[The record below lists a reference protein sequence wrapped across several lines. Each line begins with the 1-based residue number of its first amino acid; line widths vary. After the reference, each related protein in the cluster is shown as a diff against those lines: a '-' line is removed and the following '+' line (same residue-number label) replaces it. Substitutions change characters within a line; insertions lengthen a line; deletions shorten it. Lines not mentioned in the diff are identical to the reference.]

1 MKKKFYQILL
11 LGAVTVSLGMF
22 VSCKDT
28 NSDLYKQLE
37 WQIDEKAS
45 LEEVNRL
52 QLQQLEQMKQ
62 YIQDQLALVEKCNC
76 PKNMSQTIQDLTDF
90 MNKMNQAA
98 SDNDNSFETL
108 KELLQGI
115 TNNYETV
122 NNFFNNMGVSEQQLN
137 NAVNDLEAKIAAI
150 KKCECDLSKLSQIE
164 QAAQQAY
171 DMATKADS
179 TVKVAM
185 NIANAA
191 KTAAET
197 ASGQVQT
204 LSTQVQQALDK
215 AGSAENI
222 AKEAKSL
229 VADLDSIAKA
239 ADKLSKENAEKIQQN
254 SDAIKD
260 MKMQMVSMSDS
271 LKHAYETADKAFTQA
286 SANKTAIELID
297 ARVKADSAAI
307 KGLQTTVA
315 DMKTATDKI
324 PGLETKVNGIETS
337 VTTLFNKVDSL
348 GVEIDTLKVKVNKA
362 YDYADAKLLEA
373 KKYTDLEISLV
384 KAALTD
390 SIAAVNGRIDGVVT
404 DVDSINS
411 RIGAINISIK
421 DLRDQLD
428 DEVDDLWTE
437 ITKLQQKDAQI
448 SDNLAAYKDSINK
461 VTDKNGK
468 DIIKALGDIVKLNN
482 AVDLI
487 NDSLGVLGAK
497 IDGNTVLIQELDDK
511 LDSAMVDFQDKID
524 ILQAQIDSLGKCV
537 AQNTDAIEKLTGAF
551 DLLQENLKRQ
561 VTGIIVQ
568 GTYNPAFGTVNLPV
582 GIQSNVL
589 LTYYGEAMQ
598 TIEFPT
604 NSTANYVDEKH
615 VLTTKDMEMLGLKG
629 KDPLYKVEA
638 GDIILQNEENNA
650 GTLFLTVNPNTVDF
664 SKLQLSL
671 VNSQDKESYIKLG
684 ELKRSDKTLQL
695 GYSRAADNGF
705 YECAANLAAA
715 DVNKVQKVNFNT
727 SALKE
732 AIEEIVNKRTSADV
746 SKVASD
752 MAEVIRGLRID
763 ANAVK
768 CEWTDSAK
776 AGETPQKHAVYSN
789 YNMAATAIKPL
800 SLQTAKDFHYQT
812 VPGYERAMELL
823 DSVSKS
829 LHGAVKTVYKEFNSS
844 DLIKDVA
851 ALKIK
856 HVEVAD
862 LTESQKALFKVEI
875 DTTIEISGLSYHLD
889 LNETVHVPVK
899 FNKDVTVP
907 IHIDE
912 DVAIDMSNLNVKTP
926 TIVVTTDVKNNKD
939 NTAVLVVPVKDNDGN
954 QIGNATVNLDQID
967 VDANAKIE
975 GGTITLDGT
984 AVAHFTYD
992 KNQVVNID
1000 VDETVQTTVNIEKW
1014 IYFGDYKL
1022 DADGNIV
1029 YDGDGNPIHTDKKSV
1044 RIWVKKD
1051 LSNAAVSLWG
1061 SAQQAIGGV
1070 NDMLDD
1076 LNNIVDDVNDM
1087 IAKINSY
1094 QEKIDTKIDTYMDKV
1109 VSFVN
1114 KINKRIVGFVN
1125 STNQRLQPTLIA
1137 SDGTGAKMLSE
1148 AKNYPTVFT
1157 GSNLSLVPTTWTLE
1171 LVVPIAKKHVAV
1183 TDVIYGNKSAK
1194 DGDSSCKSELSRVND
1209 SPTLNVLL
1217 SGEQRR
1223 AYATN
1228 LKSGYTYE
1236 IAYSALDFHGKMA
1249 TRKYYITIK

>member
-1 MKKKFYQILL
+1 MKRKFYQILL

-448 SDNLAAYKDSINK
+448 SDNLAAYKDSINT

-487 NDSLGVLGAK
+487 NDSLGVLGSR

-705 YECAANLAAA
+705 YECAANLDAA

-727 SALKE
+727 AALKD
-732 AIEEIVNKRTSADV
+732 AIKEITDKQTNASISRI
-746 SKVASD
+746 ASD

-812 VPGYERAMELL
+812 VPGYERAMSLL
-823 DSVSKS
+823 DRLSKEAKDRV
-829 LHGAVKTVYKEFNSS
+829 HVVFKELNGNG
-844 DLIKDVA
+844 LVEKIA
-851 ALKIK
+851 NLKIK
-856 HVEVAD
+856 DISAPD
-862 LTESQKALFKVEI
+862 LKDDLLQEFVLNM
-875 DTTIEISGLSYHLD
+875 DTTFVIDGMSYTLD
-889 LNETVHVPVK
+889 LHETVNVPVK
-899 FNKDVTVP
+899 FTQDVTVP
-907 IHIDE
+907 INIDQE
-912 DVAIDMSNLNVKTP
+912 VAVDMSNVLVNTP
-926 TIVVTTDVKNNKD
+926 TIVVTTDVKNGSGGA
-939 NTAVLVVPVKDNDGN
+939 TLEVPVKTKVPDKVNGGEKDSI
-954 QIGNATVNLDQID
+954 IGKAIVNLDDID
-967 VDANAKIE
+967 VDANASIE
-975 GGTITLDGT
+975 GSTIKLDGQ
-984 AVAHFTYD
+984 AVAHIQYNKDQKIT
-992 KNQVVNID
+992 IS
-1000 VDETVQTTVNIEKW
+1000 VDQTFPAKFDFSKTL
-1014 IYFGDYKL
+1014 YFGDNGTSQKSFNLKFKYDMRKSAKDLWGVAQDALNDINTGLLSDIRDIIGEVNKTL
-1022 DADGNIV
+1022 DQING
-1029 YDGDGNPIHTDKKSV
+1029 YEV
-1044 RIWVKKD
+1044 RIDNTVDNYIDK
-1051 LSNAAVSLWG
+1051 AREY
-1061 SAQQAIGGV
+1061 
-1070 NDMLDD
+1070 LD
-1076 LNNIVDDVNDM
+1076 
-1087 IAKINSY
+1087 
-1094 QEKIDTKIDTYMDKV
+1094 
-1109 VSFVN
+1109 
-1114 KINKRIVGFVN
+1114 KINKKIVGFVN

-1194 DGDSSCKSELSRVND
+1194 EGDSSCKSELSRVND
-1209 SPTLNVLL
+1209 SPTMNVVLP
-1217 SGEQRR
+1217 GEQRR
-1223 AYATN
+1223 AYVTN

-1236 IAYSALDFHGKMA
+1236 IAYSALDFHGKMS

>member
-1 MKKKFYQILL
+1 MKRKFYQFLL

-62 YIQDQLALVEKCNC
+62 YLQEQLAQIEKCNC

-448 SDNLAAYKDSINK
+448 SDNLAAYKDSINT

-487 NDSLGVLGAK
+487 NDSLGVLGSR

-524 ILQAQIDSLGKCV
+524 ILQAEIDSLGKCV

-705 YECAANLAAA
+705 YECAANLDAA

-727 SALKE
+727 SAIKDAIKE
-732 AIEEIVNKRTSADV
+732 ITDKQTNASISRI
-746 SKVASD
+746 ASD

-800 SLQTAKDFHYQT
+800 SLQTAKDFHYVT
-812 VPGYERAMELL
+812 IPGYERAMSLL
-823 DSVSKS
+823 DRLAKEAKSK
-829 LHGAVKTVYKEFNSS
+829 VRFVFKEINGNG
-844 DLIKDVA
+844 LVEKVA
-851 ALKIK
+851 NLKINDIS
-856 HVEVAD
+856 APNLTDD
-862 LTESQKALFKVEI
+862 LLEEFVLNM
-875 DTTIEISGLSYHLD
+875 DTTFVIDGMSYTLD
-889 LNETVHVPVK
+889 LHETVNVPVK
-899 FNKDVTVP
+899 FTQDVTVP
-907 IHIDE
+907 INIDQE
-912 DVAIDMSNLNVKTP
+912 VAVDMSNVLVNTP
-926 TIVVTTDVKNNKD
+926 TIVVTTDVKNGSGGA
-939 NTAVLVVPVKDNDGN
+939 TLEVPVKTKVPDKVNGGEKDSI
-954 QIGNATVNLDQID
+954 IGKAIVDLDDID
-967 VDANAKIE
+967 VDAKASIE
-975 GGTITLDGT
+975 GSTIKLDGQ
-984 AVAHFTYD
+984 AVAHIQYNKDQKIT
-992 KNQVVNID
+992 IS
-1000 VDETVQTTVNIEKW
+1000 VDQTFPAKFDFSKTL
-1014 IYFGDYKL
+1014 YFGDNGTSQKSFNL
-1022 DADGNIV
+1022 KFK
-1029 YDGDGNPIHTDKKSV
+1029 YDMRKSA
-1044 RIWVKKD
+1044 KD
-1051 LSNAAVSLWG
+1051 LWG
-1061 SAQQAIGGV
+1061 VAQDALNGINTGLLSDIRDIIGEV
-1070 NDMLDD
+1070 NKTL
-1076 LNNIVDDVNDM
+1076 
-1087 IAKINSY
+1087 KQINGY
-1094 QEKIDTKIDTYMDKV
+1094 EEKIDTSIDSYIDKAR
-1109 VSFVN
+1109 SFID

-1194 DGDSSCKSELSRVND
+1194 EGDSSCKSELSRVND
-1209 SPTLNVLL
+1209 SPTMNVVLP
-1217 SGEQRR
+1217 GEQRR
-1223 AYATN
+1223 AYVTN

-1236 IAYSALDFHGKMA
+1236 IAYSALDFHGKMS